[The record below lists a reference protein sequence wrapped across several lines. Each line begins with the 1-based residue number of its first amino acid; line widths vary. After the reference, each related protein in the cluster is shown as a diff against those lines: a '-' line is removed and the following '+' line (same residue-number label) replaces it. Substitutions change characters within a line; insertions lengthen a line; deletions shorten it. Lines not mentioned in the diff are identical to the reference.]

1 VLWWAAAV
9 RGEAVAMYD
18 HGVLN
23 ERGIGVAANLDLAK
37 AWYQRA
43 AALNDPD
50 ARAAL
55 KRLGA

>member
-1 VLWWAAAV
+1 
-9 RGEAVAMYD
+9 MYD
-18 HGVLN
+18 LGALY
-23 ERGIGVAANLDLAK
+23 ERGIGVAADLGRAK

-55 KRLGA
+55 KRFGV